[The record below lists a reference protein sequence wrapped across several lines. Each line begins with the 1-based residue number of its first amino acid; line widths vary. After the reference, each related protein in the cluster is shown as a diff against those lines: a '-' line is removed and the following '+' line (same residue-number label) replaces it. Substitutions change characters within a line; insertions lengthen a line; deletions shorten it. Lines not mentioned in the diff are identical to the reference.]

1 MRSYTQKG
9 SQSFQRVAEASV
21 VRRGRLGSVSRA
33 TRVKLPFRAKW
44 KTSGC
49 VSSGARNHHNALT
62 GSYPQIY
69 IDRKSQTVVFPIH
82 GYAVPFHINT
92 IKNVSKSEEA
102 EFTTLRVNFQTPGQ
116 LAGRKEDTVSTMK
129 Y

>member
-1 MRSYTQKG
+1 MR
-9 SQSFQRVAEASV
+9 
-21 VRRGRLGSVSRA
+21 
-33 TRVKLPFRAKW
+33 LPFRAKW
-44 KTSGC
+44 RTSGC
-49 VSSGARNHHNALT
+49 VSSSARNYYSSLT
-62 GSYPQIY
+62 RSHPQIY

-116 LAGRKEDTVSTMK
+116 LAGRKEDTVSTTK
-129 Y
+129 CYGFRPWPVTDASLLAFRRPGRDVHPVNHVPVY